1 MWSKIASFS
10 CPPKPEPRT
19 VENNEKKHSKRPALT
34 RTRYKSKKKVD
45 SAPTHSPTRSKYL
58 SSLILVQTTSTIY
71 CITYSIIYLSLS
83 FIATSPLN
91 PSFFYF
97 HLPVFC
103 SPLSLGTQVGS
114 LSVSYG
120 LDKQSKHID
129 CFSCLTS
136 DWTSAAKERHRQWL
150 TNKPNSVPHLPNF
163 EFNCMEPH
171 TLGIIWNPFLP
182 GYS

>member
-1 MWSKIASFS
+1 MSRKICFS

-58 SSLILVQTTSTIY
+58 NHWFSYKQHLYIYHYYLQHHYIYHHHSLPHLCSTRLFSIFICRCSAVPWVLEPRLV
-71 CITYSIIYLSLS
+71 
-83 FIATSPLN
+83 AW
-91 PSFFYF
+91 
-97 HLPVFC
+97 
-103 SPLSLGTQVGS
+103 
-114 LSVSYG
+114 VSRMA
-120 LDKQSKHID
+120 
-129 CFSCLTS
+129 LTS
-136 DWTSAAKERHRQWL
+136 KASRSTVSHAWHQIRPVLPRNDTASDSQISQIVYL
-150 TNKPNSVPHLPNF
+150 HLPNF